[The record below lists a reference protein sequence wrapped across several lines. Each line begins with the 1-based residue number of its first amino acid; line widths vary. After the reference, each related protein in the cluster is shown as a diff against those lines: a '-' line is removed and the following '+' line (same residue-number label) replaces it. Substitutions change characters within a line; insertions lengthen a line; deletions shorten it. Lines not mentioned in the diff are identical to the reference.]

1 MTSQHHRQHLA
12 FYALVAGAFAVL
24 TIPRMA
30 QTGMFLD
37 GVTYAAIARNL
48 SEGIGTFWF
57 LSYTSTL
64 LPVFHDHP
72 PLAFGLQALAFAI
85 IGDHVAV
92 ERVYSILMG
101 GLVALLMVLI
111 WRSTVRD
118 SAYDWLPVVFWLLP
132 AGVTWSV
139 VNNMLENTQTVFT
152 TLAVLAFVRSLDSA
166 RASYGWACLAG
177 LSVLGAVLTKGP
189 VGLFPLAAPVILALV
204 MRHHTVQALRS
215 GAVMFGALVI
225 GAALIIWPPGPRAAL
240 SSYWDQQVVAS
251 VTGARGQSGGRL
263 ISLARHLGGGVI
275 VRMGA
280 LVALPWLWSSVRKSR
295 DRSRPSAW
303 SWFFVALALAGSLP
317 VAFSARITGHY
328 FVPSLPIYALAFA
341 SLVLPVIRP
350 TLDRCWHRLATVAG
364 SLGVALLVA
373 SAAVPLIWGPVP
385 RDVDWIAEY
394 RTLSPSIPRGTT
406 MGTCEA
412 VRTNWGLH
420 AYMQRLFK
428 VSLDPEQGRRHRYYL
443 QFTDRACDVPRACEP
458 ITSSNRLTLL
468 ECAGN

>member
-37 GVTYAAIARNL
+37 GVIYAAIARNL

-57 LSYTSTL
+57 PSYTSI

-85 IGDHVAV
+85 VGDHVAV

-118 SAYDWLPVVFWLLP
+118 SAYDWLPVVFWLVP

-139 VNNMLENTQTVFT
+139 VNNMLENTQAVFT

-166 RASYGWACLAG
+166 RASYGWAYVAG

-215 GAVMFGALVI
+215 GAVMFGALVV
-225 GAALIIWPPGPRAAL
+225 GAALVIWPPVATWPPSCAVELLRSTSRRIRNWRQRAVGRPVDL
-240 SSYWDQQVVAS
+240 V
-251 VTGARGQSGGRL
+251 GATSWGRGHRADGC
-263 ISLARHLGGGVI
+263 A
-275 VRMGA
+275 
-280 LVALPWLWSSVRKSR
+280 PC
-295 DRSRPSAW
+295 
-303 SWFFVALALAGSLP
+303 VALAL
-317 VAFSARITGHY
+317 
-328 FVPSLPIYALAFA
+328 
-341 SLVLPVIRP
+341 VI
-350 TLDRCWHRLATVAG
+350 
-364 SLGVALLVA
+364 
-373 SAAVPLIWGPVP
+373 GP
-385 RDVDWIAEY
+385 
-394 RTLSPSIPRGTT
+394 
-406 MGTCEA
+406 
-412 VRTNWGLH
+412 
-420 AYMQRLFK
+420 K
-428 VSLDPEQGRRHRYYL
+428 VS
-443 QFTDRACDVPRACEP
+443 
-458 ITSSNRLTLL
+458 
-468 ECAGN
+468 